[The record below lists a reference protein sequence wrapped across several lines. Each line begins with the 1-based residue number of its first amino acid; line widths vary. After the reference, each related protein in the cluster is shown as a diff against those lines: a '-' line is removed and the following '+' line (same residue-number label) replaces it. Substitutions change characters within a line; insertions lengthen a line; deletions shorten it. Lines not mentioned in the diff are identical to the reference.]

1 MARRKIR
8 KVVITP
14 KNQSIVKRPT
24 RIIRP
29 VSPTDTTKVKKVPV
43 AKAANPE
50 IRKTQVMHE
59 MFLNN
64 IKYTEKIKGDIV
76 ILGSGLHNLPHFKC
90 NFRKTIYASNIDQ
103 VTSDK
108 ISFVYID
115 VNANDREAHLKIK
128 DKLKPLMSWG
138 SIFFFKKHEG
148 YQAKIKSQPGKVSLT
163 KAAKVWDDFVKDN
176 YLYTYGSKQR
186 PLIPTWNDIYE
197 DYFAIKYYPNPPAIK
212 KSNRNLK
219 IATVFRS
226 GGTYTQAHV
235 DNIYNSCKKY
245 IKADFEFYCLTD
257 MPNEFTNKNIN
268 KVTLQHNWPI
278 YWSKMELFK
287 PGVFPIDSNIFYI
300 DLDTLITNDITDIA
314 TYDTNFLGMRDF
326 NTLNLLSSGLL
337 KYKYNTSHY
346 IYNTFLLDPIR
357 WMKCRGG
364 DQEAIHLILKE
375 TPEYMQDIFPRR
387 MGEFINHC
395 YKPEAP
401 HAPVKIDE
409 HINIVCF
416 HGRPKMENLM
426 NNPVITKW
434 WRG

>member
-8 KVVITP
+8 KIVIQPNPVVISKKSPRAIVRPVNT
-14 KNQSIVKRPT
+14 VKRTPPNRAT
-24 RIIRP
+24 P
-29 VSPTDTTKVKKVPV
+29 
-43 AKAANPE
+43 AKPE
-50 IRKTQVMHE
+50 IRKTQIMHE

-64 IKYTEKIKGDIV
+64 IKYTKNIKGDIV
-76 ILGSGLHNLPHFKC
+76 ILGGTLHALPQFTC
-90 NFRKTIYASNIDQ
+90 NNRKIVYAKNIDQ

-115 VNANDREAHLKIK
+115 INPNDEKEHLKIK
-128 DKLKPLMSWG
+128 NKLKPLMSWG
-138 SIFFFKKHEG
+138 SIFFFPKHEG
-148 YQAKIKSQPGKVSLT
+148 YQAKIKSQPGKIST
-163 KAAKVWDDFVKDN
+163 TPAAKVWDTFVEDN
-176 YLYTYGSKQR
+176 YLETYGSKQR
-186 PLIPTWNDIYE
+186 PLVPTWSTIYE
-197 DYFAIKYYPNPPAIK
+197 DYFAIKYYPNPPRIK
-212 KSNRNLK
+212 KSKRNLK

-226 GGTYTQAHV
+226 GGTYTEAHV
-235 DNIYNSCKKY
+235 NNIYHSCKKY
-245 IKADFEFYCLTD
+245 IDAEFDFYCLTD
-257 MPNEFTNKNIN
+257 MPTEFKNKNIN

-287 PGVFPIDSNIFYI
+287 PGVFPTDSNVFYI

-314 TYDTNFLGMRDF
+314 TYDTDFLGMRDF

-337 KYKYNTSHY
+337 KYKYKNSHY
-346 IYNTFLLDPIR
+346 IYNTFLLDPVR

-364 DQEAIHLILKE
+364 DQEAIHLILKQ
-375 TPEYMQDIFPRR
+375 TPEYMQDVFPRR

-395 YKPEAP
+395 YKPETP
-401 HAPVKIDE
+401 HAPVKIDK

>member
-24 RIIRP
+24 RILRP
-29 VSPTDTTKVKKVPV
+29 VSPTDTTNVKKVPV

-115 VNANDREAHLKIK
+115 VNANDREAHLKIR

-186 PLIPTWNDIYE
+186 PLIPTWKDIYE

-300 DLDTLITNDITDIA
+300 DLDTLITNLDAFKTVVESGDP
-314 TYDTNFLGMRDF
+314 GVEEDF
-326 NTLNLLSSGLL
+326 MFHL
-337 KYKYNTSHY
+337 KIS
-346 IYNTFLLDPIR
+346 
-357 WMKCRGG
+357 
-364 DQEAIHLILKE
+364 
-375 TPEYMQDIFPRR
+375 EYS
-387 MGEFINHC
+387 
-395 YKPEAP
+395 Y
-401 HAPVKIDE
+401 
-409 HINIVCF
+409 
-416 HGRPKMENLM
+416 
-426 NNPVITKW
+426 
-434 WRG
+434 

>member
-8 KVVITP
+8 KVIITP
-14 KNQSIVKRPT
+14 KNQSVVKRPT
-24 RIIRP
+24 RITRP
-29 VSPTDTTKVKKVPV
+29 VKASKANTVNKPPVTK
-43 AKAANPE
+43 ASNPE
-50 IRKTQVMHE
+50 IRKIQIMHE

-64 IKYTEKIKGDIV
+64 IKYTEKIQGDIV
-76 ILGSGLHNLPHFKC
+76 ILGSSLHNLPPFKS
-90 NFRKTIYASNIDQ
+90 NSRKIIYAKGIEQ

-115 VNANDREAHLKIK
+115 VNVNDADAHIKIRNK
-128 DKLKPLMSWG
+128 IQPLMSWG
-138 SIFFFKKHEG
+138 SILFFNKHEG
-148 YQAKIKSQPGKVSLT
+148 YQAKIKSQPGKVSST
-163 KAAKVWDDFVKDN
+163 AAAKVWDDFVKDN
-176 YLYTYGSKQR
+176 YLQTYGSKQR
-186 PLIPTWNDIYE
+186 PLVPTWKNLYE
-197 DYFAIKYYPNPPAIK
+197 DYFVIKYYPNPPAIR

-245 IKADFEFYCLTD
+245 IKADFDFYCLTD

-287 PGVFPIDSNIFYI
+287 PGVFPTDSNIFYI
-300 DLDTLITNDITDIA
+300 DLDTLITNDITASA

-337 KYKYNTSHY
+337 KYKYRTSHY
-346 IYNTFLLDPIR
+346 IYNTFLLDPDK

-364 DQEAIHLILKE
+364 DQEAIHLILKQ

-387 MGEFINHC
+387 IGEFINHC
-395 YKPEAP
+395 YKPETP
-401 HAPVKIDE
+401 NAPVKIDD

-426 NNPVITKW
+426 NNPVIRKW